1 MKRRARQTVIIAA
14 VLVAL
19 VVGALVVANWDT
31 VREHVEVWHFLLT
44 KETEEIEPNPAW
56 ETQSLETRRGFRR
69 KLTRRERV
77 DLQQDVDTAGIY
89 DTECILQVLANSSG
103 RPVIFSL
110 AAVSQ
115 DDSEPTWLLTAKWMS
130 SATAVGALNM
140 LKLDGW
146 RVIEQR
152 FPRKVYVLIREGPS
166 RRRRIVLKGGSAS
179 VGAVRD

>member
-1 MKRRARQTVIIAA
+1 MKPRARRTVIIAA
-14 VLVAL
+14 VLVVL
-19 VVGALVVANWDT
+19 VLAALVVANWGT

-77 DLQQDVDTAGIY
+77 DLQQDIDTAGIF

-140 LKLDGW
+140 LELDGW

-152 FPRKVYVLIREGPS
+152 FPRKVYVLIREGPG
-166 RRRRIVLKGGSAS
+166 RRRITLKGGSAS